1 MANIEHETRIE
12 RAIREGEEVL
22 HGALGEP
29 DNEEAW
35 ADLANQVIG
44 DLADDYRGAVALR
57 EDAER
62 WIERYDHGPADAVNL
77 LADARAL
84 LARLTGGR

>member
-29 DNEEAW
+29 ENEEAW
-35 ADLANQVIG
+35 ADLADQVIG
-44 DLADDYRGAVALR
+44 DLADDYREAVAAIEAHR
-57 EDAER
+57 DR
-62 WIERYDHGPADAVNL
+62 WQSVNGTNPRNARPADVELWEL
-77 LADARAL
+77 LS
-84 LARLTGGR
+84 